1 MKLGQLGRVLVIG
14 SVNVDLYQRTQ
25 NGAVV
30 FGESSL
36 DLAPVKGMTLPAD
49 SFVAQQ
55 DVACADA
62 ESFVLSMDGPFEQKT
77 GGKGANAAAA
87 AGQTCACEFLG
98 NFGGASAAENEVI
111 FTDLAAKNVATP
123 RATTLPDVPTG
134 TAYILLFDD
143 NDNAIVLIGGA
154 NQEWPEA
161 AALAAPGGKLHA
173 AVTECACVM
182 LQREVPPHVNVAAAK
197 LARDLGKPVFLDLGG
212 TDAPLDP
219 ALLPYISVIAPN
231 ESELTFVTGV
241 PTSRADGGVA
251 PELVREAVAALKA
264 QFAAAG
270 NGDVEVLVTLG
281 SEGSMHFGSAWSG
294 GADAAHETRMGRFEL
309 ATADGRPRDTTGA
322 GDCYRGSFV
331 AKRYGE
337 GATVEEAMRWAAAAA
352 ACSVE
357 AEGALT
363 SMPGREDIEARAATS
378 LIEIS

>member
-25 NGAVV
+25 NGAVI

-241 PTSRADGGVA
+241 PTSRPDGGVA

-270 NGDVEVLVTLG
+270 NNDVEVLVTLG

-363 SMPGREDIEARAATS
+363 SMPAREDIEARAATP
-378 LIEIS
+378 LEKIS

>member
-270 NGDVEVLVTLG
+270 NSDVEVLVTLG

-363 SMPGREDIEARAATS
+363 SMPAREDIEARAATS

>member
-161 AALAAPGGKLHA
+161 TALAAPGGKLHA

-182 LQREVPPHVNVAAAK
+182 L
-197 LARDLGKPVFLDLGG
+197 
-212 TDAPLDP
+212 
-219 ALLPYISVIAPN
+219 
-231 ESELTFVTGV
+231 
-241 PTSRADGGVA
+241 
-251 PELVREAVAALKA
+251 
-264 QFAAAG
+264 
-270 NGDVEVLVTLG
+270 
-281 SEGSMHFGSAWSG
+281 
-294 GADAAHETRMGRFEL
+294 
-309 ATADGRPRDTTGA
+309 
-322 GDCYRGSFV
+322 
-331 AKRYGE
+331 
-337 GATVEEAMRWAAAAA
+337 
-352 ACSVE
+352 
-357 AEGALT
+357 
-363 SMPGREDIEARAATS
+363 
-378 LIEIS
+378 

>member
-30 FGESSL
+30 FGGSSL

-241 PTSRADGGVA
+241 PTSRPDGGVA

-270 NGDVEVLVTLG
+270 NSDVEVLVTLG

-363 SMPGREDIEARAATS
+363 SMPAREYIEARAATS